1 MYDQKIEKRITL
13 LRAEFNLESNKPIS
27 VSRLEKRNSNKGMKL
42 GVLQYSTIAGWF
54 NHVIAATL
62 SQPIHWVEYYPTW
75 TALLLL
81 QKHGITTSDNEKHS
95 LCSAGNQQQ
104 CFSLLPNQ
112 HQSSATSQ
120 LAVLFSYNK
129 STPATSHS
137 QPNGANIIS

>member
-62 SQPIHWVEYYPTW
+62 SQPIHWVSITLHGLHCCYYKSMVSPL
-75 TALLLL
+75 AIMRGIHSVLLA
-81 QKHGITTSDNEKHS
+81 TSNS
-95 LCSAGNQQQ
+95 VFLSYQI
-104 CFSLLPNQ
+104 STS
-112 HQSSATSQ
+112 HQSPTS
-120 LAVLFSYNK
+120 
-129 STPATSHS
+129 
-137 QPNGANIIS
+137 

>member
-1 MYDQKIEKRITL
+1 MFLDLKSAT
-13 LRAEFNLESNKPIS
+13 
-27 VSRLEKRNSNKGMKL
+27 VTKGMKL

-62 SQPIHWVEYYPTW
+62 SQLIHWVEYYPTW

-95 LCSAGNQQQ
+95 FCSAGNQQQ

-112 HQSSATSQ
+112 HQSSATS
-120 LAVLFSYNK
+120 
-129 STPATSHS
+129 HS
-137 QPNGANIIS
+137 QPNGANIISWYGAISMGDWKTKKIKSIVTSSHIYGKHTIFFKF